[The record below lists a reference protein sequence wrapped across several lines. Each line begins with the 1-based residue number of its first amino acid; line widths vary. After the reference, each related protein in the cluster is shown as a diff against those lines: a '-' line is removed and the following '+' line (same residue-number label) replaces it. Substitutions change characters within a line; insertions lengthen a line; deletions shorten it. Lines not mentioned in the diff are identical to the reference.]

1 MPRHYFSV
9 STTHH
14 GVRHTLFGSFDSS
27 LDSGHAYRHT
37 CFHGNV
43 TETSQQL
50 DYHFCLMNLGQRC
63 IHRKPKIRT
72 PAYLSTY
79 CSLWVRHELD
89 SITEMNF
96 DVAKMYGGPKLTKI
110 CHS

>member
-1 MPRHYFSV
+1 MPRHCFSV
-9 STTHH
+9 SMTHH
-14 GVRHTLFGSFDSS
+14 GVRHTLFGSFDSF

-50 DYHFCLMNLGQRC
+50 DYHFCLMHLGQRC

-72 PAYLSTY
+72 AAYLSTY
-79 CSLWVRHELD
+79 CSLCVRNELD
-89 SITEMNF
+89 SITEMNCE
-96 DVAKMYGGPKLTKI
+96 MCGGPKLTKI